1 MASQARPLVSRS
13 ACAPGTQSPSSTWLL
28 RAPCLCDLLHPIAY
42 DGALPRALGRGWALG
57 AAVEEGGPTT
67 PTPPGAPVP
76 HPCLSGA
83 PAWSDP
89 ALAVCRLCVGA
100 WSLGHP
106 STPLGDSRLD
116 REAQETGEALFR
128 RAPRGAK
135 WEAPLS
141 CLVVVPLGRGEADP

>member
-89 ALAVCRLCVGA
+89 ALAVCRLCVGCLE
-100 WSLGHP
+100 SGP
-106 STPLGDSRLD
+106 SVYS
-116 REAQETGEALFR
+116 
-128 RAPRGAK
+128 PRGQLLRQGGAGDRGGPFPSGPT
-135 WEAPLS
+135 WGQVGGSSELPR
-141 CLVVVPLGRGEADP
+141 GRPAGERGG